1 MSDIYHAITSIN
13 IQEATDA
20 QLLSISRNGC
30 SASNALHSGISAI
43 GELSFWASE
52 NDSFCESDMRAA
64 LSNIGLFLRE
74 APRMAEALSFV
85 SAEAESEKHKRAKD
99 KKVNF

>member
-13 IQEATDA
+13 IQEATDV
-20 QLLSISRNGC
+20 QLSSISRNGC
-30 SASNALHSGISAI
+30 SASDALYSGISAI
-43 GELSFWASE
+43 GELAFWASE

-85 SAEAESEKHKRAKD
+85 GHEADCERDRRNNS
-99 KKVNF
+99 KK